1 MSSAFTRTTLSFLGS
16 HAFVRSSGWVA
27 VVVLALLIILLV
39 EKEAVRAVVRSGPP
53 SARRIFD
60 VAALPL
66 LLTLAI
72 VVIQRFRV
80 IG

>member
-1 MSSAFTRTTLSFLGS
+1 MSSAFTKTTMSFLGS
-16 HAFVRSSGWVA
+16 HSFTHISGWVA
-27 VVVLALLIILLV
+27 VVVLTLLIILLL

-53 SARRIFD
+53 SARRVFD

-66 LLTLAI
+66 LVTLAV

>member
-1 MSSAFTRTTLSFLGS
+1 MSSALTKTTLTFLGS
-16 HAFVRSSGWVA
+16 HSFVRASGWVA
-27 VVVLALLIILLV
+27 VVVLTLLIILLV

>member
-1 MSSAFTRTTLSFLGS
+1 MSAAFTKTTLSFLGA
-16 HAFVRSSGWVA
+16 HAFARSSGWVA
-27 VVVLALLIILLV
+27 VMVLALLIILLV

-66 LLTLAI
+66 LLSFAI